1 MTTDTDTTTNHEDTE
16 MTTDTITSPAI
27 SLVVGDCYV
36 LAGTNP
42 GAVWALDGDNGR
54 GWLLFSLVDGEDP
67 KATRRV
73 RASAVLAPLS
83 CSGPVSE
90 PTRAPGMAIRGS
102 GPTLVAGPSSEAE
115 ESQGEAPD
123 RPLPLDSLGAAPTRR
138 QTAKAQAQAERA
150 ARLALAREERALAR
164 IVAADLKAATKAKAA
179 EAKAQAKAQAV
190 EAKVQ
195 RGEYGE
201 FVGSTMSRT
210 LRHYSVRYLPAKNAS
225 GCSTK
230 INGDPLAIAWLALDV
245 DAFCIYAAALLGMSP
260 RAYAHLNPGQQRMN
274 YGNRLRAQIRKGN
287 ITEDQALA
295 GLPTLAIADAD
306 D

>member
-1 MTTDTDTTTNHEDTE
+1 MTTDTTTP
-16 MTTDTITSPAI
+16 PAI

-42 GAVWALDGDNGR
+42 GTVWALDGDNGR
-54 GWLLFSLVDGEDP
+54 GWFLFSLVDGEDP

-73 RASAVLAPLS
+73 RASAVLASLS

-90 PTRAPGMAIRGS
+90 
-102 GPTLVAGPSSEAE
+102 PTLVAGPSSEAE

-150 ARLALAREERALAR
+150 ARLALAKEERALAR
-164 IVAADLKAATKAKAA
+164 IVAADLREVTKAKAA
-179 EAKAQAKAQAV
+179 EAKAAAKAQAAEV
-190 EAKVQ
+190 KVQ
-195 RGEYGE
+195 RGEHGE
-201 FVGSTMSRT
+201 MIGGTMSRT
-210 LRHYSVRYLPAKNAS
+210 LRHYAVRYLPAKNAS

-230 INGDPLAIAWLALDV
+230 INGDLLAIAWLALDV

-274 YGNRLRAQIRKGN
+274 FGNRLRAQIRKGN

-295 GLPTLAIADAD
+295 GLPTLAIAAD
-306 D
+306 PDTAA